1 MNSNTEPEPGVTV
14 FEFVFGEEVFLE
26 NLARQRSLSKWRWLS
41 IVTKLAVG
49 IGLVLLIYRAIRDG
63 FSPAILLF
71 GGLLVLLLASGKI
84 DRWHSVRG
92 LKRSPYYN
100 EQLSLRLLE
109 ERIEITGSIADVS
122 ERWDAITRAVHFP
135 DGLLLYQGP
144 GIAKWL
150 PFSTLASGSEESA
163 VRLVKSK
170 VARFETK

>member
-1 MNSNTEPEPGVTV
+1 MNSNTEPETGATV

-49 IGLVLLIYRAIRDG
+49 VGLALLIYRAIYDG
-63 FSPAILLF
+63 FSPAIFLF
-71 GGLLVLLLASGKI
+71 GGLLALLLFSQKI
-84 DRWHSVRG
+84 DRWNSTRN

-100 EQLSLRLLE
+100 EQLALRLFE
-109 ERIEITGSIADVS
+109 DRIEITGAIADVS
-122 ERWDAITRAVHFP
+122 ERWNAITRAVHFP

-150 PFSTLASGSEESA
+150 PFSTLTSGSEQSA
-163 VRLVKSK
+163 VNLVKSK
-170 VARFETK
+170 VALFEAK